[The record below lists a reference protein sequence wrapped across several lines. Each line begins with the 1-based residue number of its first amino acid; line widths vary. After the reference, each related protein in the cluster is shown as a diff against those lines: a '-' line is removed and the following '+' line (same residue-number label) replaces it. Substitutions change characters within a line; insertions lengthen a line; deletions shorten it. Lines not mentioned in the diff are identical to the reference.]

1 MEIDQIIKQV
11 ADLNAKIEVFRAR
24 MLEHDGKLEAYRQE
38 IQQLRS
44 QTGEGRKD
52 RKAQIRRLKFFA
64 NQAKKARK
72 SEHIRI
78 KVYTQK
84 VQELGADFGTFFREA
99 SE

>member
-1 MEIDQIIKQV
+1 MEIDQIINQV

-24 MLEHDGKLEAYRQE
+24 ILEHDRKLKAYRQE

-44 QTGEGRKD
+44 QTGGGRKD

-72 SEHIRI
+72 SERIRVE
-78 KVYTQK
+78 VYTQN
-84 VQELGADFGTFFREA
+84 VQELVADFDTFFREA